1 MKKKSIFASTLLI
14 IMAVFVTTIF
24 GALKKS
30 LIAAICGASLET
42 DT

>member
-14 IMAVFVTTIF
+14 TLAVFVTKIL
-24 GALKKS
+24 GVLKKS